1 MNLVTKGNER
11 VNLATNEDGKSLML
25 ALSEYDADSFS
36 RQQFIGKEEIGR
48 YTVSFGD
55 FCIGVMG
62 LEDALM
68 VAKWFHTLGVKKI
81 ETAEVEP

>member
-1 MNLVTKGNER
+1 MNLVTKGLER
-11 VNLATNEDGKSLML
+11 VNCATNEDGKSLML

-36 RQQFIGKEEIGR
+36 RQQFVGREEVGR
-48 YTVSFGD
+48 YTTSFGD
-55 FCIGVMG
+55 YCIGTMT

-81 ETAEVEP
+81 ETAEVES